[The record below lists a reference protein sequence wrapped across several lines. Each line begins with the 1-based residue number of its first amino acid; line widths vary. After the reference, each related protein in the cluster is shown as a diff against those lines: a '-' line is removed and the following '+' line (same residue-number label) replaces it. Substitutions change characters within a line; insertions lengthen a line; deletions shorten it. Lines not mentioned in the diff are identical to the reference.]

1 MPGDNMRVILVK
13 NKGESADDL
22 YIGERPKPSP
32 DAEEALVKVVAFGLN
47 RMDIMQRKG
56 GYPVPP
62 GASDILGVE
71 FSGTIEEIG
80 SKVTGLS
87 VGDEVIGLAYGG
99 AYAEY
104 LTLSAGNIIPKPK
117 NLSWIEAAAI
127 PENFITAFQALIKIC
142 ELQKGENVLIHAGAS
157 GVGVA
162 ANQLASFYGAK
173 NVITTASSKQK
184 LDFLHNMPKGS
195 THGINYREQNFAEE
209 VKKITGRFVSLAPP
223 KETNLIRMFELD
235 SEGVNVI
242 VDFIGPDY
250 WAKNIEAIAKDG
262 RMGATTGA
270 EVEKVDLRQILYKRV
285 RVQGSTLRARSP
297 TYQAELIGR
306 FWKECGSAFES
317 GDLKVYIHKQTYK
330 WQDIS
335 EAHKEME
342 ANKTMGKIVVEIA

>member
-1 MPGDNMRVILVK
+1 MSAKTMRVILVK

-32 DAEEALVKVVAFGLN
+32 DAEEVLVKVVAFGLN

-71 FSGTIEEIG
+71 FSGTIEELG

-117 NLSWIEAAAI
+117 NLRWMEAAAI
-127 PENFITAFQALIKIC
+127 PENFITAFQAMIKIC
-142 ELQKGENVLIHAGAS
+142 ELQKGEDVLIHAGAS

-162 ANQLASFYGAK
+162 ANQLASFYGAR

-209 VKKITGRFVSLAPP
+209 VKKITD
-223 KETNLIRMFELD
+223 N
-235 SEGVNVI
+235 EGVNVI
-242 VDFIGPDY
+242 IDFIGPDY

-262 RMGATTGA
+262 RMVLLATMSGA

-285 RVQGSTLRARSP
+285 RIQGSTLRARSP
-297 TYQAELIGR
+297 AYQAELIGR
-306 FWKECGSAFES
+306 FWKECGNAFES
-317 GDLKVYIHKQTYK
+317 GDLKVYIHETYK

-335 EAHKEME
+335 QAHKEME
-342 ANKTMGKIVVEIA
+342 ENKTMGKIIVEIA

>member
-1 MPGDNMRVILVK
+1 MAGDSIRAILVK

-22 YIGERPKPSP
+22 YIGERPKPKP
-32 DAEEALVKVVAFGLN
+32 DAKEVLVRIVAFGIN

-56 GYPVPP
+56 GYPLPP

-71 FSGTIEEIG
+71 FSGTVEELG
-80 SKVTGLS
+80 TEVTGLS
-87 VGDEVIGLAYGG
+87 VGQEVIGLAYGG

-104 LTLSAGNIIPKPK
+104 ITLAAGNIMPKPK

-142 ELQKGENVLIHAGAS
+142 ELQKGENALIHAGAS

-162 ANQLASFYGAK
+162 ANQLAAFYGAK
-173 NVITTASSKQK
+173 NIITTASSKEK
-184 LDFLHNMPKGS
+184 LDFLTKMPKGA
-195 THGINYREQNFAEE
+195 THGVNYREQNFADE
-209 VKKITGRFVSLAPP
+209 VAKITDGQ
-223 KETNLIRMFELD
+223 
-235 SEGVNVI
+235 GVDVI

-250 WAKNIEAIAKDG
+250 WEKNIEAIAKDG
-262 RMGATTGA
+262 RMVLLASMSG
-270 EVEKVDLRQILYKRV
+270 QIVNNVNLVKLLYKRV

-297 TYQAELIGR
+297 EYQADLISS
-306 FWKECGSAFES
+306 FWKDGESAFED
-317 GDLKVYIHKQTYK
+317 GRLKVYIHHKTYK

-342 ANKTMGKIVVEIA
+342 ANKTMGKIIVEIV